1 MSSKKA
7 HWALSSATANSCATD
22 ESPWTTQA
30 PSTPSPV
37 YITIALLYLS
47 INILLSKIAREI
59 QRRNSRETTS

>member
-1 MSSKKA
+1 
-7 HWALSSATANSCATD
+7 
-22 ESPWTTQA
+22 
-30 PSTPSPV
+30 V